1 MADTRRT
8 RRQRLALLLVCGLRT
23 ASGFAGLRPR
33 TQTRL
38 RPLSA
43 PLRMRAEHGGI
54 DGVRPRPVDALAA
67 FDKALGLDGAQVS
80 SELSPAGGSS
90 LALAN
95 QWTREDVKSAWA
107 AATESATQTVGI
119 SKPPR
124 VKALFSDAGTLVLKV
139 APIRNESKLKL
150 AAPGL
155 FFSVAWLSIV
165 ADLTIKLLKSRSFF
179 SVAFLLPF
187 WYAGVTTGSYAL
199 EEGRRATSMQIIQI
213 GEFEWLITE
222 VEPQKRSRLF
232 GSVLPGK
239 PEGVVMGRG
248 PTESLTGVHV
258 ATRVRTDT
266 HVPEEGNEGFI
277 VSTVNGIE
285 PSVRSILN
293 SQESRWLAFALD
305 SFISNKV
312 AEEDDRIDVG
322 F

>member
-222 VEPQKRSRLF
+222 VEPQKRSTRNSSFLSGLNTFSLSLIKKITFITFIAPPAHARFPSQNSPFRPCRLPDSLF
-232 GSVLPGK
+232 CPCRPRRRSGPG
-239 PEGVVMGRG
+239 G
-248 PTESLTGVHV
+248 TSH
-258 ATRVRTDT
+258 
-266 HVPEEGNEGFI
+266 
-277 VSTVNGIE
+277 
-285 PSVRSILN
+285 RS
-293 SQESRWLAFALD
+293 R
-305 SFISNKV
+305 
-312 AEEDDRIDVG
+312 DRRRE
-322 F
+322 